1 MCIICVEL
9 IKGKMGSI
17 DAINNMLERIDDFDE
32 KHVATGA
39 VAMSADEQSVKVTD
53 DNGVVRVTLG
63 KLS

>member
-32 KHVATGA
+32 KHVKRILDLARRQKEKEE
-39 VAMSADEQSVKVTD
+39 EQNAK
-53 DNGVVRVTLG
+53 
-63 KLS
+63 